1 MKYDFDVI
9 CDRKQTDSLKWDTVR
24 SVFGQEDVIP
34 MWIADM
40 DFPSPQPVV
49 EALKRRAA
57 HPCYGYTK
65 AGPSVIEAVV
75 ERMDRKFR
83 WRVKPEWIVFTPGL
97 IPALHFA
104 VRTLTHPGDE
114 VILQEPVYYPFFK
127 AITGSGCQ
135 IVNNGLRLVNGQ
147 YEMDFEDLERKFL
160 PKGGMLASDSSAV
173 KAIMLCNPHN
183 PVCRVWTKEEL
194 IRMGEIA
201 ISHETVIISDEVHC
215 EILFKGYRH
224 IPFASISE
232 EFEQNCIICM
242 SPSKSFN
249 LAGLEVSTVI
259 IPNKRIRNEFNEM
272 RSGILPGCN
281 LFGYVALEAAYR
293 FGDEW
298 LGKVLDYLQ
307 GNLNF
312 MLAYFA
318 QRIPK
323 IKVIVPQGT
332 YLIWLDC
339 RGLGMDDVSLKR
351 FMREKAKVGLNDGF
365 LFGSAGSG
373 FQRINIA
380 CPRSILEEALKSI
393 EAAVNSI

>member
-1 MKYDFDVI
+1 MKYDFDRI
-9 CDRKQTDSLKWDTVR
+9 CNRKGTDSLKWDTVR

-40 DFPSPQPVV
+40 DFPSPQPLV
-49 EALKRRAA
+49 EALKRRAE

-75 ERMDRKFR
+75 ERMERKFR
-83 WRVKPEWIVFTPGL
+83 WGVKPEWIVFTPGL

-114 VILQEPVYYPFFK
+114 IILQEPVYYPFFR
-127 AITGSGCQ
+127 AITGGGCQ

-147 YEMDFEDLERKFL
+147 YEMDFEDLEGKFL

-194 IRMGEIA
+194 VRTGEIA
-201 ISHETVIISDEVHC
+201 LRHGAVVISDEIHC
-215 EILFKGYRH
+215 EIVFKGYRH
-224 IPFASISE
+224 IPFASISK

-249 LAGLEVSTVI
+249 LAGLGVSTVI

-298 LGKVLDYLQ
+298 LEQVLEYLQ
-307 GNLNF
+307 GNLDF

-318 QRIPK
+318 ERIPK
-323 IKVIVPQGT
+323 IKVTVPQGT

-339 RGLGMDDVSLKR
+339 RGLGMDWRSLR
-351 FMREKAKVGLNDGF
+351 SFMRGKAKVGLDDGI
-365 LFGSAGSG
+365 LFGAAGSG
-373 FQRINIA
+373 FQRMNIA
-380 CPRSILEEALKSI
+380 CPRSTLEEALKRI
-393 EAAVNSI
+393 EDAVNSI